1 MAFEP
6 STLEQSIQNGSGTE
20 LYFWPPGLSVRRR
33 KFPMLLTNI
42 THNGITTPSL
52 DTTHL
57 GTEPPDDTN
66 EFGGRTSIPGLLSD
80 PGQLTLEG
88 FLNASV
94 ILPKRII
101 VLQIVFPLPPGHS
114 RPARW
119 LGQGFITQRGSISIT
134 TDTNMMQTNVLQ
146 LTGNIAISQAQRIKA
161 T

>member
-101 VLQIVFPLPPGHS
+101 VLQIVFLCRQGIPGRRGGSARASLRSAAPLVS
-114 RPARW
+114 RP
-119 LGQGFITQRGSISIT
+119 I
-134 TDTNMMQTNVLQ
+134 
-146 LTGNIAISQAQRIKA
+146 RI
-161 T
+161 